1 MLARLSLALLLL
13 MTLPAQA
20 AALMGFKDSAMLMSE
35 FSTDAELLPHSW

>member
-35 FSTDAELLPHSW
+35 FSVDKKNSC